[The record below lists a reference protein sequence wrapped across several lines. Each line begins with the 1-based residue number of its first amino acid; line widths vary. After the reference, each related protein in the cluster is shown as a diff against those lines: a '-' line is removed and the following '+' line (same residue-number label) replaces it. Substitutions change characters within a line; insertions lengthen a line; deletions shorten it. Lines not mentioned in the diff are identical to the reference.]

1 MPGNAAMAGMELP
14 LVVVLGRAAFKIQDL
29 LRLTAGSMIE
39 LDRREGEMADLVV
52 RGVVVAQGEIVSIS
66 GAYGIRIR
74 TVISQAAR
82 LALQPSNVCFA
93 PSRRPAVADKVLS
106 PHAVIPKDP
115 GSHEISTAQTR
126 A

>member
-1 MPGNAAMAGMELP
+1 MMSASAALAGMELP
-14 LVVVLGRAAFKIQDL
+14 LVVVLGRAVFRIKDL

-74 TVISQAAR
+74 AVISEADR
-82 LALQPSNVCFA
+82 LALQPSNGCFA
-93 PSRRPAVADKVLS
+93 SSRRPAVADKVLS
-106 PHAVIPKDP
+106 PHAAFPERP
-115 GSHEISTAQTR
+115 EIT
-126 A
+126 

>member
-1 MPGNAAMAGMELP
+1 MAGMELP

-39 LDRREGEMADLVV
+39 LDRREEEMADLVV

-82 LALQPSNVCFA
+82 LALQPSNGCFA

-106 PHAVIPKDP
+106 PHAVFPKDL
-115 GSHEISTAQTR
+115 GSHEISTASTR
-126 A
+126 G

>member
-106 PHAVIPKDP
+106 PNAALPKDL
-115 GSHEISTAQTR
+115 GSHEISPAPIKG
-126 A
+126 